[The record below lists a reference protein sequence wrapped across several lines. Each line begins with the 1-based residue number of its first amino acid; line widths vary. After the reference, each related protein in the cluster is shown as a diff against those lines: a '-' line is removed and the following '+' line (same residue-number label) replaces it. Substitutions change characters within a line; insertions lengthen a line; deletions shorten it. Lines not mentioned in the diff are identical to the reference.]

1 MQETDVFE
9 RFDYE
14 HADENV
20 AFVGAA
26 LRAGVKPVFKAVSE
40 DYQKPLHTE
49 IDSDDLKIETVISE
63 FELDRQLE
71 PVPQNTDSDLPLYKE
86 EEEVELEDD
95 EDEAEEL
102 NLEPE
107 SR

>member
-1 MQETDVFE
+1 MQEIDVFE

-26 LRAGVKPVFKAVSE
+26 LRAGVKPVFKSVSE

-49 IDSDDLKIETVISE
+49 IDSDDLKIESVISMNSNGASIAI
-63 FELDRQLE
+63 
-71 PVPQNTDSDLPLYKE
+71 VH
-86 EEEVELEDD
+86 EDD
-95 EDEAEEL
+95 VVRML
-102 NLEPE
+102 G
-107 SR
+107 